1 MTDDAGDRDGEDVGV
16 PDSDPRHL
24 DPAGDLADA
33 FESGEFDV
41 ELDGDTDREDLEAFL
56 ERAEAGEFGADPGV
70 EATVR
75 IVRALLEESDGEA
88 DKS

>member
-1 MTDDAGDRDGEDVGV
+1 MNDDSDDRGDGDVGV

-33 FESGEFDV
+33 FERGEFDV

-88 DKS
+88 DES